1 MPGACGEIQ
10 LYCTKFGW
18 DAYSVDRPS
27 YPGDAPL
34 PQPLAL
40 IMLPALVVVRLAI
53 GLSAP
58 ERDGRRIATALRVL
72 VIPTRL
78 EPGRLSCTIWTE
90 LGEDFR
96 VHYEERWCSEQAM
109 RQRVL
114 SDAFTKLLEVLEA
127 SPRPPTVEFDF
138 VSKHMGLDY
147 VEDVRSAY
155 P

>member
-1 MPGACGEIQ
+1 M
-10 LYCTKFGW
+10 
-18 DAYSVDRPS
+18 
-27 YPGDAPL
+27 
-34 PQPLAL
+34 
-40 IMLPALVVVRLAI
+40 VRLAI

-58 ERDGRRIATALRVL
+58 ERDGRRLATALRVL

-78 EPGRLSCTIWTE
+78 EPGCLSCTVWTE
-90 LGEDFR
+90 LGEDYR

-155 P
+155 PMKPAR